1 MKEYFIRFLPKQK
14 NFKREIEKTARY
26 THLKTCFA
34 DPTMESYV
42 AFVAFVARDF
52 EAFLLPFQS
61 KDTMIHLLYP
71 AMLSLLY
78 GLQRKFIRCAKFSSK
93 DLGENIRINF
103 NAEKDVKPIL
113 MIDV

>member
-1 MKEYFIRFLPKQK
+1 
-14 NFKREIEKTARY
+14 
-26 THLKTCFA
+26 
-34 DPTMESYV
+34 MESYV